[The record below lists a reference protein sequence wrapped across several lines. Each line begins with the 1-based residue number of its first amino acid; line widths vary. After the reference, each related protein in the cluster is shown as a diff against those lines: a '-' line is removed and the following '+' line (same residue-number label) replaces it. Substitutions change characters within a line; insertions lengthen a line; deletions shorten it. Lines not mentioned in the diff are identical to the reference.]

1 MKTNSTKLWMALVA
15 LAAILF
21 SGCGENNR
29 STTPQSYQSTNAST
43 VPADGAGSQPV
54 RGPSKKITL
63 ATFSKALGNAPYLVA
78 RYNKWFESDP
88 VLSGVT
94 LEYKVFEDRPM
105 ISSAFTANE
114 LHVLFS
120 AEIPAIII
128 RAQGNDV
135 RIVGLS
141 GNAAQEILVPSIS
154 PVNSIEGLKGKNV
167 VVLASTSSHY
177 GLLKILSA
185 HGLKENE
192 DVTIEYMQPPIA
204 RVAFEEGK
212 IAAWAVWAPWV
223 EQQEFS
229 GKGKVLPKDVALI
242 NSVMTFSTAFIRD
255 NEQQARAVYRVLQRA
270 KKSLIENAD
279 AAESVIASELGY
291 QPEVVKLAW
300 PKFNWAAQLD
310 DALIT
315 DIQEKATFLA
325 KQDKTRNSKEV
336 DVRKELI
343 DLRFK
348 DAK

>member
-1 MKTNSTKLWMALVA
+1 MKTNIMKMWMALVA
-15 LAAILF
+15 VTAILF
-21 SGCGENNR
+21 SGCGDKNGA
-29 STTPQSYQSTNAST
+29 TTQPANPTKAASS
-43 VPADGAGSQPV
+43 PASSAGSQSITNTV
-54 RGPSKKITL
+54 KKITL

-78 RYNKWFESDP
+78 KYNKWFEGDP
-88 VLSGVT
+88 ALAGMT
-94 LEYKVFEDRPM
+94 FEYKVFEDRAM

-114 LHVLFS
+114 LQVLFS

-135 RIVGLS
+135 RIVGVS
-141 GNAAQEILVPSIS
+141 GNAAQEILVPSTS
-154 PVNSIEGLKGKNV
+154 PVNSIEGLKGQTV

-177 GLLKILSA
+177 GLLKILNA
-185 HGLKENE
+185 HGLKENQ

-204 RVAFEEGK
+204 RVAFEQGK

-223 EQQEFS
+223 EQQQFT
-229 GKGKVLPKDVALI
+229 GKGKTLPKDVALI
-242 NSVMTFSTAFIRD
+242 HSVMTFSAAFIRD
-255 NEQQARAVYRVLQRA
+255 NEPQALAVYRVLQRA
-270 KKSLIENAD
+270 KRSLIENPD
-279 AAESVIASELGY
+279 AAEAIIASELGY
-291 QPEVVKLAW
+291 KPEEVKLAW

-310 DALIT
+310 DPTIA

-325 KQDKTRNSKEV
+325 KEDKTRNSKEL